1 MFPNDSGEIYDLV
14 DADDQVI
21 GRATRGEIHAKGLLH
36 RSVHVLVF
44 NSAGHLYLQKRSL
57 QKDESPGFW
66 DTSAAGHL
74 GAGEYYPEAAV
85 RELNEELSIAADLTE
100 VLKISA
106 CQETH
111 GERIRVYSC
120 TSDQMIVINP
130 SEISEGR
137 FWSLDEIR
145 VALVQNE
152 QPFTSTF
159 RLIHHRHLSIKY

>member
-1 MFPNDSGEIYDLV
+1 MSPDDSDEIYDLV
-14 DADDQVI
+14 DFDDRVI
-21 GRATRGEIHAKGLLH
+21 GHATRQEIHAKGLLH
-36 RSVHVLVF
+36 RSAHVLVF
-44 NSAGHLYLQKRSL
+44 NSAGYLYLQKRSL

-74 GAGEYYPEAAV
+74 DAGEYYPEAAV
-85 RELNEELSIAADLTE
+85 RELNEELSLVAELTE

-111 GERIRVYSC
+111 GEHIRVYRC
-120 TSDQMIVINP
+120 TSDQTIVINP

-145 VALVQNE
+145 EALIQNDLS
-152 QPFTSTF
+152 FTSTF
-159 RLIHHRHLSIKY
+159 RLIHRCHLSVNY